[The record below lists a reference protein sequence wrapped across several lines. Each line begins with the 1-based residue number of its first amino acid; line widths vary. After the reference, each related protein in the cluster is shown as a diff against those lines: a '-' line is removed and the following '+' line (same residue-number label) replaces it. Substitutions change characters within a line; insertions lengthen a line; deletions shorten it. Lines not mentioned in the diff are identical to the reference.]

1 VETVATRCPHFCGLC
16 EAAEDAESAEAA
28 EAAEAAAPR
37 VLEDPFFVI

>member
-16 EAAEDAESAEAA
+16 EAAEDAEAA